1 MQFKDGLCHVTMNRL
16 CLCGPLCPPPLR
28 LLAGLLPYYFEHLR
42 HGELSL
48 QVDECVYNNMFDSD
62 RCRGVSRPYIK
73 NIHFTICDKPWS
85 CTWHEPGSAC
95 EHFTDIWFDIRHQVC
110 SHPKRGECTPHQLPK
125 SSGNVN
131 TLYLYTGRNRRH
143 RCRSGSGQL
152 SKVMVHTHVIS
163 QQRCRRPVM

>member
-131 TLYLYTGRNRRH
+131 TSICIQAEIDATGAAVDQGNCQKSWYTPMSYLNNA
-143 RCRSGSGQL
+143 
-152 SKVMVHTHVIS
+152 VVV
-163 QQRCRRPVM
+163 P